1 MAKGRNAKFGIVY
14 HDGEVHVV
22 RKMGVPEQNIVG
34 VGRMSDVV
42 SRMSAGDSLCVPS
55 VKSFACGAYD
65 LFCKLQYLAG
75 NGIEFQ
81 SGNERYLSFSAI
93 KPMPLPTRETLRDFA
108 AREEEFIKWV
118 QSGGWMRSPRQC
130 CPTKSAGNLWQISCW
145 CLRITGSRR
154 GIDSRFLK
162 APTASILPWTG
173 VLPLPG

>member
-1 MAKGRNAKFGIVY
+1 MAKGWNTKFGIVY
-14 HDGEVHVV
+14 HDGEVYVV
-22 RKMGVPEQNIVG
+22 RKMWVPEQNIAG

-108 AREEEFIKWV
+108 TREDEFIKWV
-118 QSGGWMRSPRQC
+118 QSSRLDV
-130 CPTKSAGNLWQISCW
+130 KSKTMLSNKIRWEFMANIVLVFENNGIKKKGN
-145 CLRITGSRR
+145 
-154 GIDSRFLK
+154 
-162 APTASILPWTG
+162 
-173 VLPLPG
+173 

>member
-1 MAKGRNAKFGIVY
+1 MAKGWNMKFGIVY
-14 HDGEVHVV
+14 HDGEVYVV
-22 RKMGVPEQNIVG
+22 RKMWVPEQNIAG

-81 SGNERYLSFSAI
+81 SGNERYLGFSAI
-93 KPMPLPTRETLRDFA
+93 KPMPIPTRETLRDFA

-118 QSGGWMRSPRQC
+118 QSGRLDE
-130 CPTKSAGNLWQISCW
+130 KSKTMLSNKIRWEFMTNIVLVFENN
-145 CLRITGSRR
+145 
-154 GIDSRFLK
+154 GIKKRN
-162 APTASILPWTG
+162 
-173 VLPLPG
+173 